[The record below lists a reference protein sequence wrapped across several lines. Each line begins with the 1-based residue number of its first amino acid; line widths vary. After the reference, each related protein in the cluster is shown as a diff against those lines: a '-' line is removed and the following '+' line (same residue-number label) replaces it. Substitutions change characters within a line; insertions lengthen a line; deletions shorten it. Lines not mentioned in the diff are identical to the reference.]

1 MASNLERWDKDL
13 TNVGVGVVICV
24 SPCTKLRA
32 RGGSTAAA
40 CTSFFYRSIQLSTT
54 TIFCRFLKKCCTI
67 KYCISFLNSSFWVLY
82 CTETDRTR
90 TLEAWFSQFQ
100 VVCCTDFGQQPRN
113 KSRWAVVSPLGP
125 RRRAAEKYHGGA
137 LALDE
142 SRAAPVRSGWAR
154 VPHRGR
160 GNGRKVLR
168 WGWNF
173 AE

>member
-1 MASNLERWDKDL
+1 MGSLKANAPRGAISAARYAARAGKLRP
-13 TNVGVGVVICV
+13 TVICCEV
-24 SPCTKLRA
+24 ADRNQYKKLLGNVRIKV
-32 RGGSTAAA
+32 REFGS
-40 CTSFFYRSIQLSTT
+40 
-54 TIFCRFLKKCCTI
+54 
-67 KYCISFLNSSFWVLY
+67 
-82 CTETDRTR
+82 E
-90 TLEAWFSQFQ
+90 
-100 VVCCTDFGQQPRN
+100 VVYCTDFGQQPRN

-168 WGWNF
+168 
-173 AE
+173 